1 MTCSLS
7 SQVKWA
13 LPSPLDNAASH
24 DNSSLDCKALL
35 DMTNK
40 RTMFNITDQPPS
52 LQWPS
57 SLSLR
62 YILHQMLWKSNK
74 FYPEVRRGALVSFVC
89 SATNATAEHDG
100 GESSHSFH
108 HFAFQMEV
116 AWRAGT
122 LLSPPRVKCVCS
134 PQWYVTKLS
143 SPLLIS
149 PYPGQDDHASWP
161 SQERKCVRNSCSIFE
176 LSMFVCIQVIAEN
189 VHDCAEGVELGNSAT
204 GGQLS
209 RE

>member
-143 SPLLIS
+143 SFDLTLLWTR
-149 PYPGQDDHASWP
+149 WP
-161 SQERKCVRNSCSIFE
+161 CLLN
-176 LSMFVCIQVIAEN
+176 LSGEKMCEKFLFNIWTFN
-189 VHDCAEGVELGNSAT
+189 VGLHSGNSWECPWLRR
-204 GGQLS
+204 GS
-209 RE
+209 RIG

>member
-1 MTCSLS
+1 MTIITIAPVHFASN
-7 SQVKWA
+7 A
-13 LPSPLDNAASH
+13 L
-24 DNSSLDCKALL
+24 K
-35 DMTNK
+35 
-40 RTMFNITDQPPS
+40 IQ
-52 LQWPS
+52 Q
-57 SLSLR
+57 
-62 YILHQMLWKSNK
+62 ILPW
-74 FYPEVRRGALVSFVC
+74 ALVSFVC

>member
-13 LPSPLDNAASH
+13 LPSPLDNATSH

-122 LLSPPRVKCVCS
+122 LLSPPRVKCVCLTTMICHQTLLFWS
-134 PQWYVTKLS
+134 HPTLDKMTMPPE
-143 SPLLIS
+143 PL
-149 PYPGQDDHASWP
+149 
-161 SQERKCVRNSCSIFE
+161 RR
-176 LSMFVCIQVIAEN
+176 EN
-189 VHDCAEGVELGNSAT
+189 VWEILVQYLNFQCLFAF
-204 GGQLS
+204 
-209 RE
+209 R